1 MARQSFSFGRLMVWT
16 LLAAVVAV
24 AASLAYLAS
33 EPGRMHLSEILVAV
47 FGVGL
52 TVIVAGGLAGLM
64 FLSAHSGHDDKAGRG
79 MPPS

>member
-1 MARQSFSFGRLMVWT
+1 MVQKSFSFARVMAVT
-16 LLAAVVAV
+16 VLAAAVAV

-33 EPGRMHLSEILVAV
+33 EPGRMHLSEILAAV

-64 FLSAHSGHDDKAGRG
+64 FHSAHSGHDDEAGRG
-79 MPPS
+79 TPPS